1 MQCLVPGDFQNR
13 SSFLAHTFFFL
24 TKQRLLIR
32 MSLIFYKIRQS
43 IVMMRS
49 ILILSRRQFE
59 QVFFQVLKSVV
70 VGSTGKNLSQMLD
83 PKDVYNSSKQMRMFE
98 QNWTYCLVPVHDVVF
113 ARTTVVEPFC
123 MMHIKDRREIDQL
136 LSYVVKT
143 YIGLINSRTG
153 NSPLFAIEMWNIYDR
168 ILNDKHTTNNAVW
181 NVGIKL
187 LVPTTI
193 SSE

>member
-1 MQCLVPGDFQNR
+1 M
-13 SSFLAHTFFFL
+13 
-24 TKQRLLIR
+24 
-32 MSLIFYKIRQS
+32 
-43 IVMMRS
+43 
-49 ILILSRRQFE
+49 
-59 QVFFQVLKSVV
+59 
-70 VGSTGKNLSQMLD
+70 
-83 PKDVYNSSKQMRMFE
+83 
-98 QNWTYCLVPVHDVVF
+98 PVHDVVF
-113 ARTTVVEPFC
+113 AWTTVVETFC

-193 SSE
+193 SSEGSLDSSMKIPWHAESFRIWFQPGQQITILAGKIEALVDKNE